1 MEEKHWIIKNKD
13 ENPQISQPKI
23 TSRFDRPITRQC
35 VSRILQKKT
44 KILTSILASID
55 ADPELQLKMIKHF
68 KTVSTAKFDAELL
81 QLIVQKYNLL
91 NLLQEI
97 IRLCCQD
104 LQKRPEYAEDSEIQS
119 LKFSDFFYY
128 DLHEESPFKAHFR
141 NKKIIS
147 K

>member
-23 TSRFDRPITRQC
+23 ALDFASRFDRPITRQC

-44 KILTSILASID
+44 KILTSID

-68 KTVSTAKFDAELL
+68 ETVSMAKFDAALL

-104 LQKRPEYAEDSEIQS
+104 LQNRP
-119 LKFSDFFYY
+119 
-128 DLHEESPFKAHFR
+128 
-141 NKKIIS
+141 
-147 K
+147 

>member
-1 MEEKHWIIKNKD
+1 MKIRKLA
-13 ENPQISQPKI
+13 NPPALDFA
-23 TSRFDRPITRQC
+23 SRFDRPITRQC

-44 KILTSILASID
+44 KILTSID

-68 KTVSTAKFDAELL
+68 KTVSMTKFDAALL

-104 LQKRPEYAEDSEIQS
+104 LQNRP
-119 LKFSDFFYY
+119 
-128 DLHEESPFKAHFR
+128 
-141 NKKIIS
+141 
-147 K
+147 